1 MKYINVFQPII
12 FYRDILNVTKA
23 LIKKNISGAS
33 SIVKDFEY
41 ELCNLFDRK
50 YCVSTSSGTA
60 ALIIALESQG
70 FKENDEVIVPSFTI
84 ISCLLAIVKA
94 GLKPVFCDV
103 DSETWNMTIENVK
116 NVATKNTKAVLMVHT
131 YGLTAD
137 ADEIEIFCKDNNIV
151 LIEDASEAHGQFY
164 NSRKCGT
171 YGKISTL
178 SFYANK
184 HITSGEGGAVLLDDK
199 ENYLKLRQMI
209 NLDFDSS
216 KRFQHDNLYENYRI
230 SGLSAALGK
239 SQIKSIKK
247 IIDFKN
253 KQASYYNLLFEEL
266 DEYIKT
272 QKISSTNSN
281 NQYWVYGLLLD
292 NKINRD
298 NLVKHLNDKNIES
311 RPFFWPLHLQN
322 AYLNLDLSKKINL
335 PVSESLG
342 SQGLYIPMGKHVR
355 KKKQLYIFNVIKN
368 YLKDLKL
375 INE

>member
-1 MKYINVFQPII
+1 LKYINVFQPII
-12 FYRDILNVTKA
+12 FYRDVLNVTKA

-84 ISCLLAIVKA
+84 ISCLLAIIKA

-137 ADEIEIFCKDNNIV
+137 ADEIEIFCKENNLI

-164 NSRKCGT
+164 NSRKCGS

-209 NLDFDSS
+209 NLDFDSN

-230 SGLSAALGK
+230 SGLSAALGN
-239 SQIKSIKK
+239 SQIKSLKK
-247 IIDFKN
+247 IINLKN
-253 KQASYYNLLFEEL
+253 KQARYYNILFEEL
-266 DEYIKT
+266 NEYIKT
-272 QKISSTNSN
+272 QKINSINSN

-292 NKINRD
+292 MKINRD
-298 NLVKHLNDKNIES
+298 NLVKYLNHKNIES

-322 AYLNLDLSKKINL
+322 AYLKLNLSKKSNL
-335 PVSESLG
+335 PVSENLG
-342 SQGLYIPMGKHVR
+342 SQGLYIPMGKHVS
-355 KKKQLYIFNVIKN
+355 KKKQLYIFNTIKN